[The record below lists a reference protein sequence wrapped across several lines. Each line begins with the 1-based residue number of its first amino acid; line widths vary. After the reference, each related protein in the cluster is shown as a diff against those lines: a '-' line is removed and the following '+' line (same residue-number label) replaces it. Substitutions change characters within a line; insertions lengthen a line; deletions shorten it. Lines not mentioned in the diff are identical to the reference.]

1 MASSLFKLP
10 KDEIREIVVAMLQL
24 AIKNGHVEIVKRADG
39 QDGYRVT
46 NEGRLYLAMQ
56 KESGHGE

>member
-10 KDEIREIVVAMLQL
+10 KEEIREIVIAMLQL
-24 AIKNGHVEIVKRADG
+24 AVKNGYVEIVKRDG